1 MGNALQAD
9 ASQAAGNQART
20 WTIRRYPTHLI
31 DSWTLE
37 DGRVVTLR
45 PILPQDDALA
55 QDFVRRLSDEARY
68 NRFLVGVAELSAP
81 LLTYLTDIDYV
92 EHLALVAE
100 TQVYGRT
107 VLVGEARFVV
117 DAATRT
123 DSPAAE
129 FAIAVADDWQGAG
142 IGSRL
147 LRNLEAAARAAGL
160 HRLVGDV
167 LGSNHKALDF
177 MRQRGFVAQTRRDE
191 ARLMRVE
198 KVLAPPLG
206 VSAARQAG

>member
-1 MGNALQAD
+1 MSAALRDEVNPAP
-9 ASQAAGNQART
+9 AART

-31 DSWTLE
+31 DNWVLE

-45 PILPQDDALA
+45 PILPQDDVLA
-55 QDFVRRLSDEARY
+55 QDFVRRLSEEARY
-68 NRFLVGVAELSAP
+68 NRFLVGLAELSAP
-81 LLTYLTDIDYV
+81 LLAYLTDIDYV
-92 EHLALVAE
+92 DHLALVAE
-100 TQVYGRT
+100 TQVYGRP

-117 DAATRT
+117 GAHDQSTP
-123 DSPAAE
+123 PAAE

-147 LRNLEAAARAAGL
+147 LRNLESAACAAALG
-160 HRLVGDV
+160 RLVGDV

-177 MRQRGFVAQTRRDE
+177 MRQRGFAAHTRRDE

-198 KVLAPPLG
+198 KVLVPPLG
-206 VSAARQAG
+206 VSAARPAG